1 MWNISDNYMSD
12 QNKKRPYLGMWFILV
27 VTMVLFV
34 AISVL
39 EPIKICGIELR
50 SSGMFERLTKSPEPT
65 PEQVVAAK
73 RFVEEMK
80 AQEEAKKPKYDL
92 SVPQTFLFIG
102 DSMLEGLYPRLA
114 AYAKE
119 NGHKVYAVIW
129 YSSTSEIWGET
140 EKLKEYIEQFKPTY
154 IFICLG
160 ANELFVKDIKEKR
173 DKFVKN
179 MISQIG
185 DLPYLWIGPPNW
197 KPDTGINEL
206 IDANTPD
213 GYFFLS
219 DGMKFDR
226 MKDGAHPTRKSA
238 AQWMDSVLRW
248 MPEKCANPVVNM
260 KIPTEETARAERVV
274 VLQPKR

>member
-1 MWNISDNYMSD
+1 MRRR
-12 QNKKRPYLGMWFILV
+12 NKKNTYFGAWSILTV
-27 VTMVLFV
+27 SLAIFV
-34 AISVL
+34 ALSMF

-50 SSGMFERLTKSPEPT
+50 TTGMYERLTKAPGPT
-65 PEQVVAAK
+65 PEEIAEAERLAAEARAK
-73 RFVEEMK
+73 E
-80 AQEEAKKPKYDL
+80 EEAKKPKYDL

-140 EKLKEYIEQFKPTY
+140 EKLKEYIAQFNPTY
-154 IFICLG
+154 VFICLG
-160 ANELFVKDIKEKR
+160 ANELFVRDIKEKR

-179 MISQIG
+179 IISQIG

-206 IDANTPD
+206 IDENTPE

-219 DGMKFDR
+219 DGMTFER
-226 MKDGAHPTRKSA
+226 MRDGAHPTRKSA
-238 AQWMDSVLRW
+238 IQWMDSIMRW

-260 KIPTEETARAERVV
+260 KIPTEQTARAERVV